1 MPRAFEEFKDLLK
14 RPPHEEAEEVARK
27 VLSTLFGVPLY
38 KENLKIFG
46 KPKEFELVNIKER
59 IVGDVKRLTTKG
71 VASAEEADMCKY
83 VWLMEK
89 LEASTGW
96 KWRKIIVGV
105 GWREIFERFARNYN
119 PWLGDLKIYFMDE
132 KGSVEK
138 IRESTKA

>member
-1 MPRAFEEFKDLLK
+1 MPKRIEEIKHFPK
-14 RPPHEEAEEVARK
+14 RPPHEEAEDLARK
-27 VLSTLFGVPLY
+27 VLSNLLGIPLY
-38 KENLKIFG
+38 KDDLKIFG
-46 KPKEFELVNIKER
+46 KPKEFDLVNIKTR

-105 GWREIFERFARNYN
+105 GWREIFERFARNYD
-119 PWLGDLKIYFMDE
+119 PWLGNLEIYFMDE
-132 KGSVEK
+132 KGNIHK
-138 IRESTKA
+138 IRDK

>member
-1 MPRAFEEFKDLLK
+1 
-14 RPPHEEAEEVARK
+14 
-27 VLSTLFGVPLY
+27 LY
-38 KENLKIFG
+38 KENLKILG
-46 KPKEFELVNIKER
+46 KPKEFDLVNIKAR

-105 GWREIFERFARNYN
+105 GRREIFERFSRNYD
-119 PWLGDLKIYFMDE
+119 PWLGDLEMYFMSE
-132 KGSVEK
+132 KGSLDK
-138 IRESTKA
+138 IRDSTK